1 MYFWRRPELRKIPL
15 LQGSNAHV
23 VMEVNGNESP
33 PSVMAMPSQ
42 IWQRSHYWLL
52 PAAQALLTY
61 CRCFGS
67 GEGTIHFACLLHHP
81 ALAYVRDCCWRGIP
95 HVPSAVPVK
104 VRTSVPNTIET
115 LQ

>member
-1 MYFWRRPELRKIPL
+1 MPL

-23 VMEVNGNESP
+23 VMEVNSNESP

-61 CRCFGS
+61 SRCFGS

-81 ALAYVRDCCWRGIP
+81 ALAYVKDCCWRGIP
-95 HVPSAVPVK
+95 HVPSAVPVE
-104 VRTSVPNTIET
+104 VRTSVSDTIET